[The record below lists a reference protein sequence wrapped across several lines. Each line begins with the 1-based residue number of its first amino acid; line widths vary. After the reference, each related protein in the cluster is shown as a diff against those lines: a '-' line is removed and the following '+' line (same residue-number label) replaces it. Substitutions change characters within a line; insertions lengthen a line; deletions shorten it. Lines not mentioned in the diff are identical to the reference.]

1 MRLIR
6 KQRNML
12 KIPLRFRERFSLF
25 ARTIPGSESIDELPQ
40 NEAQRTAKK
49 ADFFF
54 EHRTIVCELKN
65 LETDTSVK
73 IDKLLKPFESRPE
86 WPLFYGKMELSKV
99 LHRFPHGAEIN
110 RLLLDSLTT
119 AVRKA
124 VPEANRQI
132 RTTKQTFGI
141 PNSGGMLVLANE
153 SISILSPEII
163 AFKVNQMINKRT
175 EDGSP
180 QFPEINM
187 VWMISEKHVTEIRPG
202 LTGIVC
208 LLVRRE
214 IPDPVGVE
222 TFVESMQPRW
232 AAFHNVPYSSVSGA
246 TLSDVQFVDNPNL

>member
-1 MRLIR
+1 M
-6 KQRNML
+6 KA
-12 KIPLRFRERFSLF
+12 PLGFRDRFSLF
-25 ARTIPGSESIDELPQ
+25 ASTIDGSESIDGLLQ
-40 NEAQRTAKK
+40 NEAQRAAKK

-73 IDKLLKPFESRPE
+73 VDKLLKPLESRPE
-86 WPLFYGKMELSKV
+86 WPHFYGVLELSKI
-99 LHRFPHGAEIN
+99 LDRFLDGAEIN
-110 RLLLDSLTT
+110 RVVLDSLTS

-124 VPEANRQI
+124 IAEANRQI

-153 SISILSPEII
+153 SISVLSPEII

-175 EDGSP
+175 ADGRP
-180 QFPEINM
+180 QFPEINV

-208 LLVRRE
+208 LLLRQE
-214 IPDPVGVE
+214 IPDPAGVE
-222 TFVESMQPRW
+222 AFVESMQPRW
-232 AAFHNVPYSSVSGA
+232 ASFHDVPYCTVSGA
-246 TLSDVQFVDNPNL
+246 TLSDVHFMNNPNLESAGSRR